1 MRGFKIMS
9 YLKQALLADVFHQG
23 EGDILENKEVF
34 YKSQFSGKF
43 EGPYLLSTNN
53 DYLELWNQCKMGMI
67 YVLDY
72 SDKKETA
79 IAFKLRLKEA
89 VLADVVAYKDE
100 IKQGIS
106 FYLLVKNAMN
116 GPYVLSELTN
126 AQQFKTDLK
135 NNIVFV
141 LSKTQTFE
149 FIETKIAV

>member
-1 MRGFKIMS
+1 
-9 YLKQALLADVFHQG
+9 
-23 EGDILENKEVF
+23 
-34 YKSQFSGKF
+34 
-43 EGPYLLSTNN
+43 LSTNN